1 MRQVLLDFNIEEL
14 EGENK
19 KLKTEIISP
28 IPLDDLQHIVKKIEE
43 NREKIFPKPDKNEYI
58 RNNQRRY
65 QGYLPL
71 EFIGSGTYGLVYGY
85 KDYAIKVNKRVFPSE
100 FEIRNQVNDKNAL
113 KKLNHV
119 SCLPKLYAIIE
130 DDIIIMERIR
140 GRTVEDYFWEGG
152 YKTNPIDNMAFESI
166 RDDLYEIVSS
176 GFTPYDVH
184 DKNVM
189 IDYITGKLK
198 IIDTGYFREE
208 KTCEHSDIE
217 ENSGYR
223 QAIESIDKYER
234 RYNARTRKEEN
245 EVLVPKLDF
254 RQLHI

>member
-14 EGENK
+14 EAQNR

-28 IPLDDLQHIVKKIEE
+28 LPLDDLQHIVKKIEE
-43 NREKIFPKPDKNEYI
+43 NRKKIFPKPDRDEYA
-58 RNNQRRY
+58 RNNQRRW
-65 QGYLPL
+65 QDCLSL
-71 EFIGSGTYGLVYGY
+71 EFIGSGTYGYVFGY
-85 KDYAIKVNKRVFPSE
+85 KDYAIKVNKRVYPSE
-100 FEIRNQVNDKNAL
+100 FEIRNQTNDKNAL

-140 GRTVEDYFWEGG
+140 GRTVEDYFWQCG
-152 YKTNPIDNMAFESI
+152 YKNNPLDKLAFESI

-184 DKNVM
+184 DNNVM
-189 IDYITGKLK
+189 IDYTTGQLK

-208 KTCEHSDIE
+208 NTCTFSDIE
-217 ENSGYR
+217 NNSGYQ

-234 RYNARTRKEEN
+234 RYNAKTRKEEN
-245 EVLVPKLDF
+245 KPKLDF
-254 RQLHI
+254 KIHI